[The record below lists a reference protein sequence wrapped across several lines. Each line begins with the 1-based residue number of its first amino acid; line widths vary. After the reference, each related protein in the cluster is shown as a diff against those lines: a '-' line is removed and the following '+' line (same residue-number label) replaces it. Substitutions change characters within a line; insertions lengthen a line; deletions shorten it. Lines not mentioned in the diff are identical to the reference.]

1 MFLTRADK
9 YYNETNTP
17 IDNIFRLESLYNK
30 ILRLGMEMNSYKD
43 GLLACYDYV
52 PEDIKVKIKMFVTV
66 QTEFEE
72 YITGFNE
79 RYRNMS
85 NLFDMTKVAHVIGTP
100 ADFYN
105 IMNSFIDRF
114 NETGLDNVTNAFY
127 IW

>member
-30 ILRLGMEMNSYKD
+30 MLTLGIEMSSYKN
-43 GLLACYDYV
+43 GLLACYEYV
-52 PEDIKVKIKMFVTV
+52 PEDMKVKIKMFIAV
-66 QTEFEE
+66 QTEFSE
-72 YITGFNE
+72 YIFGFSE

-85 NLFDMTKVAHVIGTP
+85 NLFDMTKVAYVIGTP